1 MRSMTSSRLQFNNI
15 LANHCICKEEGTLSS
30 QKKDTDSIED
40 VLNQIGYTFYY
51 IFHDLERS
59 KVSDE
64 MSVICVRSERL
75 KRCFVKDNLRP
86 YCITSQL

>member
-1 MRSMTSSRLQFNNI
+1 MKNEN
-15 LANHCICKEEGTLSS
+15 LSS

-59 KVSDE
+59 KVSNE
-64 MSVICVRSERL
+64 MSVICVENR
-75 KRCFVKDNLRP
+75 
-86 YCITSQL
+86 